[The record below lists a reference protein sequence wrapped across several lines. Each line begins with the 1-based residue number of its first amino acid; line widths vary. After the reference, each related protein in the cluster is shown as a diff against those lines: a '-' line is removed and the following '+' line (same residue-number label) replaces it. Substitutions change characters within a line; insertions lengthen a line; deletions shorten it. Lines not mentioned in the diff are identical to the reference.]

1 MLKSVIFDLD
11 GTVLDTLPDLNICMN
26 RALADYGFPAITRE
40 QTMAFV
46 GHGGRNF
53 AFAALPEGKKD
64 IVDEFYAHYC
74 TIHVS
79 CKNEH
84 THPFSGEAECLSA
97 LRKAGI
103 KLAVVTNKSQ
113 AAADVLAG
121 TLLKDY
127 GFSIV
132 QGNRP
137 EFAVKPDP
145 ASTLYVL
152 KQLGVSAEDA
162 VFVGDGDT
170 DVQTAQNAGM
180 RAVSVLWGYRSRA
193 ELEAAGAK
201 VFAHD
206 FDELLHILLQ
216 M

>member
-1 MLKSVIFDLD
+1 MLKAVVFDLD

-26 RALADYGFPAITRE
+26 KALADYGFPTISLE
-40 QTMAFV
+40 QTRAYV
-46 GHGGRNF
+46 GHGGRNY
-53 AFAALPEGKKD
+53 ALAALPAEKRE

-137 EFAVKPDP
+137 EFAVKP
-145 ASTLYVL
+145 
-152 KQLGVSAEDA
+152 
-162 VFVGDGDT
+162 
-170 DVQTAQNAGM
+170 
-180 RAVSVLWGYRSRA
+180 RSRIHSLRTETA
-193 ELEAAGAK
+193 RRIRGGCGFCGGRGYGRADGAK
-201 VFAHD
+201 PPVCAR
-206 FDELLHILLQ
+206 
-216 M
+216 